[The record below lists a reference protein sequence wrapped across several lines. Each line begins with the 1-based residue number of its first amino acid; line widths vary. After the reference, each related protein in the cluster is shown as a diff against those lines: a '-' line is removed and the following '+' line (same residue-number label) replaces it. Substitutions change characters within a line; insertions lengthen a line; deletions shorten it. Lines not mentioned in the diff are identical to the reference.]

1 MTTIAIIKEKLPQT
15 LRELAEKFSL
25 PDEFLI
31 TMPDL
36 IVLVLQSKSM
46 DTIEEKQS
54 WFNLLPMMNKDQIDK
69 LRDILTREKQKLQEI
84 EQKYIS
90 KKDEL
95 TSKYTQKWENMVYS
109 KKIEEIKKQEAEHE
123 KIEDQQ
129 ADNLL
134 TQL

>member
-36 IVLVLQSKSM
+36 IVLILQSKSM

>member
-95 TSKYTQKWENMVYS
+95 TSKYTQKRENMVYS

>member
-1 MTTIAIIKEKLPQT
+1 MNLIKTKLPQ
-15 LRELAEKFSL
+15 ELWEKAEKFTI

-31 TMPDL
+31 TMPNL
-36 IVLVLQSKSM
+36 IVLILNSKSL
-46 DTIEEKQS
+46 DNAEEKQS

-69 LRDILTREKQKLQEI
+69 LRDILTREKQKLAEI
-84 EQKYIS
+84 EQKYEQ

-95 TSKYTQKWENMVYS
+95 KNKYTQKREDMVYT
-109 KKIEEIKKQEAEHE
+109 KKMNEIKKEEAIHE
-123 KIEDQQ
+123 QKEDQE